1 MPEARQNPETLPA
14 CILVVEDEPLVRFP
28 IAKAVRDL
36 GVRVI
41 EAATAD
47 EAWEY
52 LQAGMPI
59 HLVFTDHNM
68 PGSMTGEQLSARI
81 ARERPRIVTLVTSG
95 GSSGGGISQPVLDK
109 PYDLLKTAAALAELA
124 SKNSR

>member
-1 MPEARQNPETLPA
+1 MTEVRQNPETLPA

-28 IAKAVRDL
+28 IAEALREL
-36 GVRVI
+36 GIRVI
-41 EAATAD
+41 EAASAD

-59 HLVFTDHNM
+59 DLVFTDHNM

-81 ARERPRIVTLVTSG
+81 ARVVTSG
-95 GSSGGGISQPVLDK
+95 RSSGGGISQPILDK

>member
-1 MPEARQNPETLPA
+1 MLRLRQDPEPLPA

-28 IAKAVRDL
+28 IAEALREL

-59 HLVFTDHNM
+59 DLVFTDHNL

-81 ARERPRIVTLVTSG
+81 ARERPHIVTLITSG
-95 GSSGGGISQPVLDK
+95 RSGGAGISQPILSK
-109 PYDLLKTAAALAELA
+109 PYDLLKTAAALA
-124 SKNSR
+124 

>member
-1 MPEARQNPETLPA
+1 MRELRQYPEPLPP

-28 IAKAVRDL
+28 IAEALREL

-59 HLVFTDHNM
+59 DLVFTDQNL
-68 PGSMTGEQLSARI
+68 PGSMTGEQLSAQI
-81 ARERPRIVTLVTSG
+81 ARERPHIVTLITSG
-95 GSSGGGISQPVLDK
+95 RSSGAGIAKPILDK
-109 PYDLLKTAAALAELA
+109 PYDLLKTAAALVELA
-124 SKNSR
+124 SKNNR

>member
-1 MPEARQNPETLPA
+1 MTELRQDAETVPA

-28 IAKAVRDL
+28 IAEALRDL

-52 LQAGMPI
+52 LQAGVPI
-59 HLVFTDHNM
+59 DLVFTDHNL
-68 PGSMTGEQLSARI
+68 PGSMSGEQLSARI
-81 ARERPRIVTLVTSG
+81 ARERPRIATLITSG
-95 GSSGGGISQPVLDK
+95 RNCGGGISQPILEK
-109 PYDLLKTAAALAELA
+109 PYDLLKTAAALAQVA
-124 SKNSR
+124 SKNTR

>member
-1 MPEARQNPETLPA
+1 MTELRQSPETLPA

-28 IAKAVRDL
+28 ICEALRDL

-52 LQAGMPI
+52 LQTAVRI
-59 HLVFTDHNM
+59 DLVFTDHNL
-68 PGSMTGEQLSARI
+68 PGSMTGEQLSVRI
-81 ARERPRIVTLVTSG
+81 ARERPH
-95 GSSGGGISQPVLDK
+95 
-109 PYDLLKTAAALAELA
+109 DLLPENWTVFG
-124 SKNSR
+124 